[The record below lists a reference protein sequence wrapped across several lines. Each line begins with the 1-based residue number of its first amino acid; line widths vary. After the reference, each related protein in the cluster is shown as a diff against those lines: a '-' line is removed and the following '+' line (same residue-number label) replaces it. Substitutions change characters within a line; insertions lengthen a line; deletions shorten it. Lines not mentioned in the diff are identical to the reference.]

1 MEKRIL
7 TLIAAL
13 VLGTCL
19 QATAGTAKEE
29 KDQCLLASKNCVT
42 QVDTIQKR
50 MKRINTE
57 IKKGTKVYSPEELA
71 KLNNKLKEADD
82 ILKEL
87 EAK

>member
-1 MEKRIL
+1 MKKTVL

-13 VLGTCL
+13 ALGTCI
-19 QATAGTAKEE
+19 QATAGTAKDE
-29 KDQCLLASKNCVT
+29 KDQCLLSSKNCVT

-50 MKRINTE
+50 MKKLDAE
-57 IKKGTKVYSPEELA
+57 IKKGKKVYTAQELA
-71 KLNNKLKEADD
+71 KLDSKLKEADT